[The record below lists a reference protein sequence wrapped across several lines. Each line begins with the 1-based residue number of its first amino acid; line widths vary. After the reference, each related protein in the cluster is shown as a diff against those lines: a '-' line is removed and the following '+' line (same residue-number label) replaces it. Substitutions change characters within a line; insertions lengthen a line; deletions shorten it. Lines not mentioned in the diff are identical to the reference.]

1 MQQCFLIYSQ
11 TYVNKGILLAVH
23 GKEHKNDLRAI
34 LMSIPDPTMPDE
46 KLFHSVN
53 NMLMND
59 GIIFQFHPCNSNNA
73 CAFVDQL
80 SKVVGKMTTIQLSQL
95 DASKTPH
102 TVAMIESDGITD
114 NQTFDNNETANPLPR
129 DVCGQQPDCLA
140 YKICKAIF
148 QDNPS
153 SCSNCKLQMPTLT
166 QCRNNYLQGQ
176 YLCTLFLSRYS
187 LCCWLDSYISK
198 AENSMGY
205 VEILEWYHLL

>member
-1 MQQCFLIYSQ
+1 MFQHLQVMQQRFLIHSQ
-11 TYVNKGILLAVH
+11 TYVIKEILLAAH
-23 GKEHKNDLRAI
+23 DKEHKTDLQSI

-53 NMLMND
+53 IMLMND

-114 NQTFDNNETANPLPR
+114 NQTFDNNETTNPLPR
-129 DVCGQQPDCLA
+129 DACGQQPDCLA

-148 QDNPS
+148 QDDPS
-153 SCSNCKLQMPTLT
+153 SCSNCKLQTPTSLT
-166 QCRNNYLQGQ
+166 RRRNNYLQG
-176 YLCTLFLSRYS
+176 
-187 LCCWLDSYISK
+187 
-198 AENSMGY
+198 
-205 VEILEWYHLL
+205 